1 MPYPAAEV
9 SGMKDPKPPTL
20 LRLRPII
27 AKARHQEAPNL
38 EGLETVIPGGA
49 PGSPLAFAK
58 ISMPAS
64 CHRKST
70 WEDPQEAVLFLLVRA
85 SPALSSCQQ
94 GTAPKENPEETPSTD
109 YRTCRPGLDWCPA
122 SVEHPE

>member
-20 LRLRPII
+20 LRLRPIV
-27 AKARHQEAPNL
+27 AKARYQEALNL
-38 EGLETVIPGGA
+38 EGFETVIPGGA

-70 WEDPQEAVLFLLVRA
+70 WERSSRGCPFSARTSVTRFIFLSARNRA
-85 SPALSSCQQ
+85 E
-94 GTAPKENPEETPSTD
+94 G
-109 YRTCRPGLDWCPA
+109 
-122 SVEHPE
+122 